1 MDIDEK
7 ISRTRL
13 TADERAALRIVKDGG
28 EPSPAFGHVRY
39 VAALMTLEQKG
50 LVRCAWVEGHKDVD
64 TARLT
69 LAGDYLLTVNP
80 SLRQP
85 VVWQIVEVLLAIIK
99 RLIVIIA
106 LAVLLAHYK
115 LV

>member
-1 MDIDEK
+1 MDLDERM
-7 ISRTRL
+7 SRIRL

-28 EPSPAFGHVRY
+28 EPPPAFGHVRY

-50 LVRCAWVEGHKDVD
+50 LVRCAWVEGHKDAD
-64 TARLT
+64 AARLT

-85 VVWQIVEVLLAIIK
+85 IVWQIVEVLLAIIK